1 MIRSRGRILFTGS
14 GPDPSFNSSGPSGSP
29 TGELVLLFVEAR
41 HRAVAPARSILYAA
55 PVRSGVL
62 LMILGSMS
70 FTAMV
75 GFVKSL
81 RGDLSTVELIFWRG
95 ILAIVLLGLFARPP
109 SFRIENR
116 KLFAARLLLGF
127 FAMSCFYGAT
137 KGLALTDLTLISKLQ
152 PILIA
157 LGAPVVLGSSERSG
171 PDLWV
176 ILLVAFGGT
185 ALIVGPDLAVGS
197 WYGLVALAGA
207 IASAGAHLA
216 LRGLGG
222 TESTRAV
229 VFWFQGGLAVV
240 ALALM
245 AATGAPPSVP
255 DRSLWPRLVMVGV
268 TATAGQL
275 FMTRAYALDRAAVVA
290 AAGYSSLLWA
300 LLGDVLFFDMRPGLT
315 VLAGGALVVGAG
327 LRLVRSSAG
336 ASPGPASPS

>member
-1 MIRSRGRILFTGS
+1 MRS
-14 GPDPSFNSSGPSGSP
+14 
-29 TGELVLLFVEAR
+29 A
-41 HRAVAPARSILYAA
+41 
-55 PVRSGVL
+55 GVG
-62 LMILGSMS
+62 LMILGSLS
-70 FTAMV
+70 FTTMV

-81 RGDLSTVELIFWRG
+81 RDDLSTVELIFWRG
-95 ILAIVLLGLFARPP
+95 IVAVVLLTLFARPP

-127 FAMSCFYGAT
+127 FAMSCFYGAS

-152 PILIA
+152 PLLIA
-157 LGAPVVLGSSERSG
+157 LGAPVLLGSSERSG

-176 ILLVAFGGT
+176 ILAVAFTGT
-185 ALIVGPDLAVGS
+185 ALIVGPDLAIGS
-197 WYGLVALAGA
+197 WYGLVALLGA
-207 IASAGAHLA
+207 LASSGAHLA

-240 ALALM
+240 AFVLMTASGGPPTLPDRTLWMPLAL
-245 AATGAPPSVP
+245 
-255 DRSLWPRLVMVGV
+255 VGV

-300 LLGDVLFFDMRPGLT
+300 LLGDVLFFELRPGLT
-315 VLAGGALVVGAG
+315 VLVGGALVVAAG
-327 LRLVRSSAG
+327 LRLVRSTGG
-336 ASPGPASPS
+336 ASPAPPSPG